1 MTKTNA
7 GVFILAVAAFL
18 SGMWLGDS
26 LRSPAVAQP
35 AAAQKPPL
43 FQEVVVPDKTG
54 EQGAVYLIYHGSGQI
69 CTPSQWVV
77 PLKAK
82 VEKAETE
89 KPEVKKDKAKPPTK
103 TTPDKTKTS
112 TKPASK

>member
-1 MTKTNA
+1 MTKTNV
-7 GVFILAVAAFL
+7 GVLMLVVAAFL
-18 SGMWLGDS
+18 AGMWFSDS
-26 LRSPAVAQP
+26 LRSAAVAQP
-35 AAAQKPPL
+35 AAAQKPPM

-89 KPEVKKDKAKPPTK
+89 KPEVKKDKGKAPTK
-103 TTPDKTKTS
+103 TTPDKTKTT

>member
-7 GVFILAVAAFL
+7 GVFMLVVAAFL
-18 SGMWLGDS
+18 AGMWMSDS

-89 KPEVKKDKAKPPTK
+89 KPEVKKDKGKPPAK
-103 TTPDKTKTS
+103 TTPEKTKT
-112 TKPASK
+112 PAKTAPK